1 MRYRHAILIPF
12 ITLLLFC
19 LQYNFQQIIIIDC
32 LDKPMRVNFKTY
44 SYFFIIAIAFWAM
57 PASLFAQTIASK
69 SAPGTY
75 NLGGGTSKISQNFTV
90 DWSIGESTIIE
101 TFFGRSTQENLLLTS
116 KSFVTSGVLQP
127 TDWFHIPILRT
138 EALRLDEVRVYP
150 VPAKYEVN
158 LDFRSGDIG
167 YIYVT
172 MYDLSGKILGTKELV
187 KTEKPISQKW
197 NISSLASG
205 NYYFKVLVRP
215 NSYKIEKTG
224 VFKFQKIN

>member
-1 MRYRHAILIPF
+1 MIKILPF
-12 ITLLLFC
+12 IILLISNVALG
-19 LQYNFQQIIIIDC
+19 
-32 LDKPMRVNFKTY
+32 
-44 SYFFIIAIAFWAM
+44 
-57 PASLFAQTIASK
+57 QTIGSNAT
-69 SAPGTY
+69 PGTF
-75 NLGGGTSKISQNFTV
+75 NLGGGTSKISQDFLV

-101 TFFGRSTQENLLLTS
+101 SFFGRKTTENLILTS
-116 KSFVTSGVLQP
+116 KAFVTSGVLQP
-127 TDWFHIPILRT
+127 SDWFHKPILNT
-138 EALRLDEVRVYP
+138 KDLQLDEVRVYP

-172 MYDLSGKILGTKELV
+172 LYDLNGKILGTKELV
-187 KTEKPISQKW
+187 KSEKPISQKW
-197 NISSLASG
+197 NISRLASG

>member
-1 MRYRHAILIPF
+1 MIKI
-12 ITLLLFC
+12 LLF
-19 LQYNFQQIIIIDC
+19 LVLLISNVA
-32 LDKPMRVNFKTY
+32 L
-44 SYFFIIAIAFWAM
+44 
-57 PASLFAQTIASK
+57 AQTFGGNA
-69 SAPGTY
+69 APGTY
-75 NLGGGTSKISQNFTV
+75 NLGGGTYKISQNFIV
-90 DWSIGESTIIE
+90 DWSIGENTIIE
-101 TFFGRSTQENLLLTS
+101 SFFGRNTQENLLLTS

-127 TDWFHIPILRT
+127 TDWFHTPILNTQR
-138 EALRLDEVRVYP
+138 LQLDEVRVYP
-150 VPAKYEVN
+150 VPANYEVN

-172 MYDLSGKILGTKELV
+172 MYDLSGKILGSKELV

-197 NISSLASG
+197 NISRLASG

>member
-1 MRYRHAILIPF
+1 MMGIFKIYAYCIVF
-12 ITLLLFC
+12 VITYL
-19 LQYNFQQIIIIDC
+19 
-32 LDKPMRVNFKTY
+32 V
-44 SYFFIIAIAFWAM
+44 M
-57 PASLFAQTIASK
+57 PAQIFAQTIASK

-75 NLGGGTSKISQNFTV
+75 NLGGGTGKISQNFIV

-127 TDWFHIPILRT
+127 TDWSHLPILASQT
-138 EALRLDEVRVYP
+138 LKLDEVRVYP
-150 VPAKYEVN
+150 VPAKNYVN

-167 YIYVT
+167 YFYVSL
-172 MYDLSGKILGTKELV
+172 YDNSGKIIETKEMV
-187 KTEKPISQKW
+187 KSEKPSSQNW
-197 NISSLASG
+197 NISKLASG
-205 NYYFKVLVRP
+205 IYYFKVLVRP

>member
-1 MRYRHAILIPF
+1 MYAQVLMIKILPF
-12 ITLLLFC
+12 IILLIS
-19 LQYNFQQIIIIDC
+19 NVA
-32 LDKPMRVNFKTY
+32 R
-44 SYFFIIAIAFWAM
+44 
-57 PASLFAQTIASK
+57 AQTIGSNTT
-69 SAPGTY
+69 PGTY
-75 NLGGGTSKISQNFTV
+75 NLGGGTSKISQNFIV
-90 DWSIGESTIIE
+90 DWSIGEGTIIE
-101 TFFGRSTQENLLLTS
+101 SFFGRNTQENLLLTS

-127 TDWFHIPILRT
+127 TDWFHIPILNT
-138 EALRLDEVRVYP
+138 QRLQLEEVRVYP

-172 MYDLSGKILGTKELV
+172 MYDLSGKILGSKELV

-197 NISSLASG
+197 NISILASG